1 MNTTRTLRSAARSLI
16 FAAVAVMTFLFA
28 AADTAAARG
37 RGGDTLRILAIGNSF
52 SDDAM
57 EYLPALVDNLGVC
70 LLYTYPSPRD

>member
-52 SDDAM
+52 
-57 EYLPALVDNLGVC
+57 
-70 LLYTYPSPRD
+70 